1 MTKFYD
7 WRNEIKKEE
16 LENISNIIKEN
27 GVVIFPTE
35 TVYGMGGNALSEE
48 AIRKIYSIKER
59 PKEKSLNILV
69 KNVSEIE
76 KYAEITNDLER
87 KIINNFMPGPITI
100 ILKKKK
106 SNICKLITASNDT
119 IGIRIP
125 DNKIVKNILNMCDVP
140 IAAPSANIS
149 GKPSPVKIEDTIKDF
164 KDKVD
169 AFIDGGICK
178 ESIPSTIVKVIDGK
192 IEILRKGVISIED
205 IKNKIM

>member
-7 WRNEIKKEE
+7 WRNEKKKEE

-59 PKEKSLNILV
+59 PKEKALNILV

-87 KIINNFMPGPITI
+87 KIINNFMPGPI
-100 ILKKKK
+100 
-106 SNICKLITASNDT
+106 CKLITASNDT
-119 IGIRIP
+119 IGMRIP
-125 DNKIVKNILNMCDVP
+125 DNKIVKNILNMCEVP

>member
-59 PKEKSLNILV
+59 PKEKALNILV

-106 SNICKLITASNDT
+106 
-119 IGIRIP
+119 
-125 DNKIVKNILNMCDVP
+125 
-140 IAAPSANIS
+140 
-149 GKPSPVKIEDTIKDF
+149 
-164 KDKVD
+164 
-169 AFIDGGICK
+169 
-178 ESIPSTIVKVIDGK
+178 VIF
-192 IEILRKGVISIED
+192 V
-205 IKNKIM
+205 N